1 MTEQKKMWD
10 LPEPEPAGKTRHR
23 RGHCPRRGK
32 AGPATEFSDT
42 GGDNVPV
49 DPIAEMVGALCDP
62 LIVFPAGGW
71 EETLPEE
78 LKKRLPLD
86 RLLHNMLCSKG
97 KARWDEACDL
107 EALLYMYPL
116 CLARPISEQWTRIYL
131 YLGTKV
137 MGKKIPDDIR
147 QETLS
152 DYDMAALRGLKQWI
166 YKKKLQARRDRRRG
180 EKVDKVVPVEVDQPK
195 MF

>member
-1 MTEQKKMWD
+1 MTEQKKLWEM
-10 LPEPEPAGKTRHR
+10 PEPEPERQKPRHR
-23 RGHCPRRGK
+23 RGQVQ
-32 AGPATEFSDT
+32 AGPATGSVDT
-42 GGDNVPV
+42 SLDIVPV
-49 DPIAEMVGALCDP
+49 DPIAEMVGAICDP

-86 RLLHNMLCSKG
+86 RLLHNMLCSQG
-97 KARWDEACDL
+97 KAQWDEACDL
-107 EALLYMYPL
+107 EALLYMYPRT
-116 CLARPISEQWTRIYL
+116 LAAPFSEQWTRIYI
-131 YLGTKV
+131 YLGTQV

-147 QETLS
+147 QDTLS
-152 DYDMAALRGLKQWI
+152 DYDMEALRGLKQWI

-180 EKVDKVVPVEVDQPK
+180 EKMDKVVPVEVDQPK

>member
-23 RGHCPRRGK
+23 RGQSPRRGK
-32 AGPATEFSDT
+32 AGPATDSSDT
-42 GGDNVPV
+42 GVDNVPV
-49 DPIAEMVGALCDP
+49 DPIAEIVGALCDP
-62 LIVFPAGGW
+62 LIVFPAAGW
-71 EETLPEE
+71 EETLPEP

-107 EALLYMYPL
+107 EALLYIYPRTMQAPL
-116 CLARPISEQWTRIYL
+116 SERWLRIYL
-131 YLGTKV
+131 YLGTRV
-137 MGKKIPDDIR
+137 MGEKMPDDVR
-147 QETLS
+147 QEALS
-152 DYDMAALRGLKQWI
+152 DYDMEALRGLKQWI
-166 YKKKLQARRDRRRG
+166 QKKKLQARRDRRRG
-180 EKVDKVVPVEVDQPK
+180 EKMDKVVPVEVDQPK

>member
-10 LPEPEPAGKTRHR
+10 LPEPEPARHR
-23 RGHCPRRGK
+23 RGQSPRRGK
-32 AGPATEFSDT
+32 PGPATDSGDT
-42 GGDNVPV
+42 GGDNVRV
-49 DPIAEMVGALCDP
+49 DPIAEMVGALVDP
-62 LIVFPAGGW
+62 LIVFPSGW

-78 LKKRLPLD
+78 LRKRLPLD
-86 RLLHNMLCSKG
+86 RLLHNMMCNQG

-116 CLARPISEQWTRIYL
+116 CMARPLGEKWTRIYL
-131 YLGTKV
+131 YLGTRV

-147 QETLS
+147 RDSLDQ
-152 DYDMAALRGLKQWI
+152 YDMEALRDLKQWI
-166 YKKKLQARRDRRRG
+166 QKKKLQARRDRRRG
-180 EKVDKVVPVEVDQPK
+180 QKAEAVVPVEMDQPK